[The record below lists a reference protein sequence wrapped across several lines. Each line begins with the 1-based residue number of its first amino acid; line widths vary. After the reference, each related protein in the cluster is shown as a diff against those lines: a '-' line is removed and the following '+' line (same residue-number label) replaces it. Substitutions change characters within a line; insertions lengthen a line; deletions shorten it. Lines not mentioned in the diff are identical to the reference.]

1 MAYGD
6 NKKPKRT
13 FGQKVKR
20 FLGKLTLTAAFAAA
34 VGGTGYYHY
43 GTQEDIRAII
53 TDVEITPAN
62 ENGEGAR
69 AIIHTNQG
77 TFVNHPTVMF
87 MKDGDQ
93 TAAINE
99 ALQPGKTVDIKVYGY
114 NPNILGFTRDDLH
127 FYRNILSAST
137 ALELLTP
144 PSSAQP
150 STYYP
155 NAQGQRTAPFERAVP
170 PTTPDPALLAA
181 GPAQDQLAAETSAP
195 NDDLRAIAANTPQL
209 AHDLAVMAQLPLT
222 GQGIYN
228 ALKDPANNISSTLFP
243 VARGEGSRSTY
254 FNQIARIARG
264 SGTSTAFH
272 EYFHA
277 WQDLNES
284 RNTIFSLTMKDAVI
298 GNLLQEASAVAYEI
312 ASQREAT
319 NHGLSFTPVNSYVER
334 VPDGTITHTIT
345 SPSRDAANIAVFNAA
360 YDRAW
365 AANANASASAREE
378 AALEAGGKAV
388 VMRLLSNA
396 DNSWSS
402 TYTELAVENINKN
415 AHVFREDGTGRS
427 YGDKR
432 DDVFSRLGALSR
444 TLNFIPDEFLG
455 ANAQAQIDNTF
466 KGMGFS
472 FVTSAS
478 NQQQTTPARQASRP
492 QGPG

>member
-1 MAYGD
+1 MANGY
-6 NKKPKRT
+6 NRKPKRT

-20 FLGKLTLTAAFAAA
+20 FFGKLTLTAAFAAA

-53 TDVEITPAN
+53 TDVEFTPAN
-62 ENGEGAR
+62 ENGEGST
-69 AIIHTNQG
+69 AIIHTDRG

-93 TAAINE
+93 TAALNE
-99 ALQPGKTVDIKVYGY
+99 ALQPGKTVDIRVYGY

-127 FYRNILSAST
+127 FYRNILTATT
-137 ALELLTP
+137 ALELLQP
-144 PSSAQP
+144 PPGSTQP
-150 STYYP
+150 LTYIP
-155 NAQGQRTAPFERAVP
+155 GNSNQRAPFEKNVP
-170 PTTPDPALLAA
+170 PTTPDPALLSA

-195 NDDLRAIAANTPQL
+195 NDDLRAIATHTPQL

-228 ALKDPANNISSTLFP
+228 ALKDPANDISSTLFP

-254 FNQIARIARG
+254 FNQVARIARG

-277 WQDLNES
+277 WQDMNEG

-298 GNLLQEASAVAYEI
+298 GNLLQEAAAVAYEI
-312 ASQREAT
+312 ASQREAA
-319 NHGLSFTPVNSYVER
+319 NRGLSFTPANSYVER
-334 VPDGTITHTIT
+334 VPGGTITHTIT

-365 AANANASASAREE
+365 AANAHASTSAREE

-388 VMRLLSNA
+388 VLRLLSNA
-396 DNSWSS
+396 DNSWSR
-402 TYTELAVENINKN
+402 TYTELAVQNINKN
-415 AHVFREDGTGRS
+415 AHVFREDGTGRG

-432 DDVFSRLGALSR
+432 DDVFSRLGAMSR
-444 TLNFIPDEFLG
+444 TFNFIPDEFLG
-455 ANAQAQIDNTF
+455 TSAQAQIDQTF
-466 KGMGFS
+466 SGMGFS
-472 FVTSAS
+472 FVTPPS